1 MDEMRCLPAI
11 RIRYDDADSVPIIT
25 QEVTAYLTMNPHIV
39 KGKRP
44 IRVHLREIKED
55 HLLIRVE
62 AHSSVKKKE
71 AFLASQQEVLLGIFN
86 IVKQYSKGPAW
97 PVVNT
102 IKEDSRPWLET
113 AEDASGSPA
122 PAR

>member
-1 MDEMRCLPAI
+1 MRDVPAI
-11 RIRYDDADSVPIIT
+11 WLRYDDAESVPIIT
-25 QEVTAYLTMNPHIV
+25 QEVTTYLRTNPHIV

-55 HLLIRVE
+55 HLMIRVE
-62 AHSSVKKKE
+62 AHSSLKKKD
-71 AFLASQQEVLLGIFN
+71 AFLEAQQEVLLEIFN

-97 PVVNT
+97 PVLNT
-102 IKEDSRPWLET
+102 VGEDSRPWLET
-113 AEDASGSPA
+113 AEDASASPA